1 MYIYIHTYVCMYMH
15 TYMCMYACIY
25 LHVSIYIIRIIYI
38 SIYQEN
44 EQRIVMEEK
53 KQKREE
59 QKKLEME
66 RKIAKGGNVSSPM
79 EDDGNIVDRL
89 LQEIRDGT
97 YLRPSSRRPT
107 VRRGTSSLKNDEI
120 KKLQV
125 MVEKSEET
133 TTKKMPSV
141 TEEEETKR
149 MPSVTE
155 EEETKMISSVTEEEE
170 TKMISSVTEE
180 KQKHTILE
188 PSLPT
193 ISITK
198 DPTNIRE
205 PTVEELTETPAT
217 DISKSEEIP
226 IPVTDVLPTHED
238 LKTLDETIS
247 KTLPND
253 VNESTSTPPDDSL
266 KQTPPVL
273 TTDLTKEIPN
283 NITAPHPQD
292 SNVDEPISPKKI
304 PLTSMIIPPVN
315 VISQSPTPK
324 PSNQDSKPPPVSK
337 KLKIKATATELQ
349 NGKDERTGLLQVHD
363 HNAEAS
369 LSDSE
374 IQESEETLEQIIHTL
389 NHYRIR
395 SGLKLSA
402 GPFLL
407 ATPPV
412 GEIMK
417 EQSGGKVKTKR
428 RKSKGLKKHRRNRSV
443 SDPFVQV

>member
-1 MYIYIHTYVCMYMH
+1 MYIYVHTYVCMYMH

-53 KQKREE
+53 KRKREE

-66 RKIAKGGNVSSPM
+66 RKIAKGGKQALVPPPM

-97 YLRPSSRRPT
+97 SLRRSSRRPT
-107 VRRGTSSLKNDEI
+107 VRRGSLKNDEI

-125 MVEKSEET
+125 MAEKSEKAT
-133 TTKKMPSV
+133 
-141 TEEEETKR
+141 TKR

-155 EEETKMISSVTEEEE
+155 EDETKRISSVTEEESKE
-170 TKMISSVTEE
+170 IKVKPKDEKTEKSESDE

-198 DPTNIRE
+198 DPTNIQE
-205 PTVEELTETPAT
+205 PNVEEPTETPAT

-266 KQTPPVL
+266 KQTPPFL

>member
-1 MYIYIHTYVCMYMH
+1 M
-15 TYMCMYACIY
+15 A
-25 LHVSIYIIRIIYI
+25 
-38 SIYQEN
+38 
-44 EQRIVMEEK
+44 
-53 KQKREE
+53 
-59 QKKLEME
+59 
-66 RKIAKGGNVSSPM
+66 
-79 EDDGNIVDRL
+79 
-89 LQEIRDGT
+89 
-97 YLRPSSRRPT
+97 
-107 VRRGTSSLKNDEI
+107 
-120 KKLQV
+120 
-125 MVEKSEET
+125 EKSEKAT
-133 TTKKMPSV
+133 
-141 TEEEETKR
+141 TKR

-155 EEETKMISSVTEEEE
+155 EDETKRISSVTEEESKE
-170 TKMISSVTEE
+170 IKVKPKDEKTEKSEPDE

-198 DPTNIRE
+198 DPTNIQE
-205 PTVEELTETPAT
+205 PNVEEPTETPAT

-266 KQTPPVL
+266 KQTPPFL

-304 PLTSMIIPPVN
+304 PLTGMIIPPVN

-337 KLKIKATATELQ
+337 KPKIKATATELQ

>member
-1 MYIYIHTYVCMYMH
+1 
-15 TYMCMYACIY
+15 
-25 LHVSIYIIRIIYI
+25 
-38 SIYQEN
+38 
-44 EQRIVMEEK
+44 MEEK
-53 KQKREE
+53 KRKREE

-66 RKIAKGGNVSSPM
+66 RKIAKGGKQALVPPPM

-97 YLRPSSRRPT
+97 SLRRSSRRTT
-107 VRRGTSSLKNDEI
+107 VRRGSLKNDEI

-125 MVEKSEET
+125 MAEKSEKAT
-133 TTKKMPSV
+133 
-141 TEEEETKR
+141 TKR
-149 MPSVTE
+149 MPLVKE
-155 EEETKMISSVTEEEE
+155 EEEIKVKPKDEKIENSEPD
-170 TKMISSVTEE
+170 E

-198 DPTNIRE
+198 DPTKIQE
-205 PTVEELTETPAT
+205 PSVEEPTETPAT
-217 DISKSEEIP
+217 DINKSEEIP
-226 IPVTDVLPTHED
+226 IPVSDDVPHTRPDD
-238 LKTLDETIS
+238 LKTPDKSIS

-253 VNESTSTPPDDSL
+253 VNESTSTVQPPPDDSF
-266 KQTPPVL
+266 KQTPPTL
-273 TTDLTKEIPN
+273 TTDLTKGETPN

-304 PLTSMIIPPVN
+304 SLSGMIIPPVN

-324 PSNQDSKPPPVSK
+324 SPNQDSKPPPRPVSK
-337 KLKIKATATELQ
+337 KLIIKATAIELQ
-349 NGKDERTGLLQVHD
+349 NGKDERTGLEVPD

-374 IQESEETLEQIIHTL
+374 IQESEETLEHIIYRL

-395 SGLKLSA
+395 NGLKLSA

-417 EQSGGKVKTKR
+417 QQSGGKVKTKR
-428 RKSKGLKKHRRNRSV
+428 KKGLKKHRLNRSA
-443 SDPFVQV
+443 SDPFFQV

>member
-1 MYIYIHTYVCMYMH
+1 MYVLCMYVCTYVHVYICMYTYVHTYVCMYVDAYIH
-15 TYMCMYACIY
+15 VYVCMY
-25 LHVSIYIIRIIYI
+25 LSIYVHYKYYIYI

-155 EEETKMISSVTEEEE
+155 EEETKRMPSVTEEEETKRMPSITEEEETKRMPSVTEEEETKMISSVTEEEE

-226 IPVTDVLPTHED
+226 IPVDVPPTHPDD
-238 LKTLDETIS
+238 LKTPDESIS
-247 KTLPND
+247 NTLPND
-253 VNESTSTPPDDSL
+253 VNESTSTVQPPDESF
-266 KQTPPVL
+266 KQTPPTL
-273 TTDLTKEIPN
+273 TT
-283 NITAPHPQD
+283 
-292 SNVDEPISPKKI
+292 
-304 PLTSMIIPPVN
+304 
-315 VISQSPTPK
+315 
-324 PSNQDSKPPPVSK
+324 
-337 KLKIKATATELQ
+337 
-349 NGKDERTGLLQVHD
+349 
-363 HNAEAS
+363 AS
-369 LSDSE
+369 
-374 IQESEETLEQIIHTL
+374 
-389 NHYRIR
+389 
-395 SGLKLSA
+395 
-402 GPFLL
+402 FL

-412 GEIMK
+412 GEIIK
-417 EQSGGKVKTKR
+417 EQNGGRIKTKG
-428 RKSKGLKKHRRNRSV
+428 KKHLKKHQCNRSA
-443 SDPFVQV
+443 SDPQTHSHNIASDPIFTCKEN

>member
-1 MYIYIHTYVCMYMH
+1 MCTYVC
-15 TYMCMYACIY
+15 IY
-25 LHVSIYIIRIIYI
+25 LSMYIISIIYI

-155 EEETKMISSVTEEEE
+155 EEETKRMPSVTEEEETKMISSVTEEEE

-226 IPVTDVLPTHED
+226 IPVDVPPTHPDD
-238 LKTLDETIS
+238 LKTPDESIS
-247 KTLPND
+247 NTLPND
-253 VNESTSTPPDDSL
+253 VNESTSTVQPPDESF
-266 KQTPPVL
+266 KQTPPTL
-273 TTDLTKEIPN
+273 TT
-283 NITAPHPQD
+283 
-292 SNVDEPISPKKI
+292 
-304 PLTSMIIPPVN
+304 
-315 VISQSPTPK
+315 
-324 PSNQDSKPPPVSK
+324 
-337 KLKIKATATELQ
+337 
-349 NGKDERTGLLQVHD
+349 
-363 HNAEAS
+363 AS
-369 LSDSE
+369 
-374 IQESEETLEQIIHTL
+374 
-389 NHYRIR
+389 
-395 SGLKLSA
+395 
-402 GPFLL
+402 FL

-412 GEIMK
+412 GEIIK
-417 EQSGGKVKTKR
+417 EQNGGRIKTKG
-428 RKSKGLKKHRRNRSV
+428 KKHLKKHQCNRSA
-443 SDPFVQV
+443 SDPQTHSHNIASDPIFTCKEN